1 MTIENF
7 SSRRD
12 LVARLEKAKKQ
23 DSANEL
29 VRVHFAG
36 YDKPLQVYPASVRK
50 HPRGG
55 VFLAG
60 KFNGREALFI
70 LGRESIRVMKEYDG
84 NTILRHSDFSV
95 KKCRWTRGIAE
106 KIRKDF
112 PVFAPSSE
120 KKGQVSLSFSDI
132 LGLGGNA
139 QLRIFK
145 GRADLAFSRQCAH
158 QLEQLD
164 IHPLDAID
172 AITRTIFQE
181 GYEEG
186 YFAEACHITTPD
198 ELLTMLN
205 AGYTRFSLE
214 PSGPTLF
221 SAREKP
227 KKELLASMFELPW
240 IELRDKFE
248 LMFNRYKGNRIDLE
262 PVRFSDDEE
271 QQDQEMVRIMPNEA
285 EILAAIRMLGGI
297 IIQVEQME
305 KVLVDEG
312 RRDEV
317 ILEVSFARSEGTLT
331 PFELYFLVTELLR
344 HDVRVDYVA
353 PGDLEAGHWAVA
365 NNTRLTG
372 LSGGL
377 SHLDNIRLEA
387 SGLRFHGVVEDIS
400 YFTAMQCIAE
410 NDAGLFR
417 QIWTHSRNVLEQ
429 VKEESGLDLNI
440 QHFPSH
446 KEYADEDLPKL
457 LEKEHAGLFLDYTM
471 TEVFTKKDDQ
481 GRRYLRT
488 AVFDFLRKYE
498 SEYMDALA
506 IRYQEI
512 INRRA

>member
-1 MTIENF
+1 MTIETF
-7 SSRRD
+7 SNRRD
-12 LVARLEKAKKQ
+12 LVSRLEEAKKQ
-23 DSANEL
+23 DPRNEP
-29 VRVHFAG
+29 VRVHFDG
-36 YDKPLQVYPASVRK
+36 YDQPLHVYPASVRK
-50 HPRGG
+50 HPKGG
-55 VFLAG
+55 VLLAG
-60 KFNGREALFI
+60 RYDDRDVLFI
-70 LGRESIRVMKEYDG
+70 LGKESIRVMKEYDG
-84 NTILRHSDFSV
+84 KIILRHSDFSV
-95 KKCRWTRGIAE
+95 KKCRWTRGVAE

-120 KKGQVSLSFSDI
+120 QKGQVSLSFGDI
-132 LGLGGNA
+132 LGLGGKA

-145 GRADLAFSRQCAH
+145 GRADLAFSRQCVH
-158 QLEQLD
+158 QLEKLD

-198 ELLTMLN
+198 EMRAMLS

-214 PSGPTLF
+214 LSSPTLL

-262 PVRFSDDEE
+262 PVRFSGDEE
-271 QQDQEMVRIMPNEA
+271 QQDQEMVKIMPNEA

-297 IIQVEQME
+297 IIQIEQME
-305 KVLVDEG
+305 KVLMDEG
-312 RRDEV
+312 RRDDV

-331 PFELYFLVTELLR
+331 PFELYFLVSELLR
-344 HDVRVDYVA
+344 HDVRLDYVA
-353 PGDLEAGHWAVA
+353 PGEPEAAHWAVA
-365 NNTRLTG
+365 HNTRLTG
-372 LSGGL
+372 LSGAL
-377 SHLDNIRLEA
+377 SHLDNIPHVA

-400 YFTAMQCIAE
+400 YFTAMQCISE

-440 QHFPSH
+440 QRFPSH

-457 LEKEHAGLFLDYTM
+457 LEKEHAGLFLNHTM
-471 TEVFTKKDDQ
+471 TEVFAKKDDQ

-498 SEYMDALA
+498 SEYTDALA

-512 INRRA
+512 INQ